1 QQPIEP
7 PKIQEI
13 QQISSEQIATLVEYS
28 IVYDAFKNQGKEELR
43 QSGLYIWVVKPTGE
57 VAFKQVD
64 LKSLKTPLAD
74 LVTTSR
80 NSIGVRGRGLGAVQ
94 RVDSANQTEQ
104 LQQLHK
110 LLIEPIA
117 RFLPTN
123 PSDRIIFIPQNEL
136 FLVPFPALK
145 DASGKYLIEKHT
157 ILTAPAIQVLEL
169 TRKQRQHVAGKGVLV
184 VGNPTMPS
192 ISPLTGQPPQ
202 QLPSLPGAEAE
213 ANAIASL
220 LNTKAITGNQ
230 ATKTTVMQQMQKAK
244 IIHLATHGLLDDFKG
259 QGVPGAIALAP
270 SGGDNGLLT
279 SSEILDMKLNADLVV
294 LSACDTGRGTI
305 TGDGVIGLSRSLIS
319 AGVPSVIVSLWSVP
333 DAPTASLM
341 TEFYT
346 QMRQNP
352 DKATALRQ
360 AMLTTMKQHPNPKD
374 WAAFTLIGEAE

>member
-1 QQPIEP
+1 
-7 PKIQEI
+7 
-13 QQISSEQIATLVEYS
+13 
-28 IVYDAFKNQGKEELR
+28 
-43 QSGLYIWVVKPTGE
+43 VVKPTGE

-64 LKSLKTPLAD
+64 LKSLNTSLED
-74 LVTTSR
+74 LVTRSR
-80 NSIGVRGRGLGAVQ
+80 NFIGIRGRGLGVIQ
-94 RVDSANQTEQ
+94 RVDAPRQAKQ

-117 RFLPTN
+117 QFLPTN
-123 PSDRIIFIPQNEL
+123 PNDRVIFIPQDSL
-136 FLVPFPALK
+136 FLVPFAALQ
-145 DASGKYLIEKHT
+145 DESGKYLIEKHT

-169 TRKQRQHVAGKGVLV
+169 THKQRTTRILNTDSRMLKGADALI

-192 ISPLTGQPPQ
+192 ISPQIGEPPQ
-202 QLPSLPGAEAE
+202 QLTSLPGAEAE
-213 ANAIASL
+213 AKAIAQL

-230 ATKTTVMQQMQKAK
+230 ATKAAIVQQLPQAR

-259 QGVPGAIALAP
+259 LGVPGAIALAP
-270 SGGDNGLLT
+270 SSNDNGLLT
-279 SSEILDMKLNADLVV
+279 SSEILDLKLNADLVV
-294 LSACDTGRGTI
+294 LSACNTGRGKI

-341 TEFYT
+341 TEFYR
-346 QMRQNP
+346 QLQQNP

-360 AMLTTMKQHPNPKD
+360 AMLTTMKQHPNPRN